1 MSLVKNK
8 RFGLKEMF
16 QRNASKFVTYKNPCI
31 SFIFQIVQLCTNL
44 YPMKALVY
52 VDHHKYVS
60 CMTWK
65 TKISVPFLYIKCRKS
80 LFIISIKNLAT
91 TFLIENWQVQLECI
105 KKVCNSLI
113 LICGNTWIIF
123 QEEFQFRRWKDKF
136 QCFISRGVGTV

>member
-1 MSLVKNK
+1 
-8 RFGLKEMF
+8 MF

-52 VDHHKYVS
+52 VDHKYIS

-65 TKISVPFLYIKCRKS
+65 TKISAPFLYIKCRKS

-91 TFLIENWQVQLECI
+91 TFLIENWQVQYQSVHCVPVRIL
-105 KKVCNSLI
+105 KKSAIPLSLYVEIHELFFRKSFNSGDGRTNLSVLYHYIGI
-113 LICGNTWIIF
+113 LKC
-123 QEEFQFRRWKDKF
+123 K
-136 QCFISRGVGTV
+136 SV